1 LPGLSFV
8 ITKFPAMIGLKR
20 ILIVTISLLLF
31 QSFTRSQTSSAIAHK
46 PESLKTRTERL
57 QKDIPQLMKFAD
69 IPGMSAALINN
80 GKLVWRKN
88 FGVANAETGE
98 AVTDST
104 IFEAASLTKIV
115 TAYAALQLVDQG
127 KLNLDTPLNKYL
139 GNNYDCGN
147 DERINLITARHVL
160 THSAG
165 FPNWRPEGSAIL
177 PILFNPGEKFSYSG
191 EGFVYLSKVIE
202 KITAINFDDYVK
214 QEVFDPL
221 KMNNSSL
228 IWLDSYK
235 QRLAWRH
242 DWLGNK
248 SFRWEGPGYNAA
260 ASLRTTAE
268 DYAKFVIAI
277 LTGKDLKKATWT
289 EMLSPQIKVNEKT
302 APNVSWGLGLGLET
316 TENGKTFWHWG
327 DQGDSKCYMTALVAQ
342 KNAILYFTNS
352 SNGLSIAD
360 TLLSEAIGGD
370 HPSLAWLNYGTY
382 NPSAKMFLQS
392 VLDKGATVA
401 LKEYLIQREKD
412 NTQGLD
418 EGIINRIGYYLLRL
432 KKVDDAIEVFNQ
444 NTIDF
449 PESSNTW
456 DSLAEAYM
464 TRGNKEL
471 AIKYYEKSL
480 ELDPGNTNAA
490 EQLKKLRS

>member
-1 LPGLSFV
+1 
-8 ITKFPAMIGLKR
+8 M
-20 ILIVTISLLLF
+20 
-31 QSFTRSQTSSAIAHK
+31 
-46 PESLKTRTERL
+46 
-57 QKDIPQLMKFAD
+57 MKLAD
-69 IPGMSAALINN
+69 IPGMSVALISN

-88 FGVANAETGE
+88 FGVANAETGQ

-127 KLNLDTPLNKYL
+127 KLSLDSPLNKFL
-139 GNNYDCGN
+139 GNNYDCG
-147 DERINLITARHVL
+147 DDGRINLITARHVL

-165 FPNWRPEGSAIL
+165 FPNWRPDGSATL
-177 PILFNPGEKFSYSG
+177 PIHFNPGEKFSYSG

-202 KITAINFDDYVK
+202 KITGVNFDEYVK
-214 QEVFDPL
+214 QNVFAPL

-228 IWLDSYK
+228 VWLDSYK

-248 SFRWEGPGYNAA
+248 SFRWEGAGYNAA

-277 LTGKDLKKATWT
+277 LDGKGLKKTTWN

-302 APNVSWGLGLGLET
+302 NPNVSWGLGLGLET
-316 TENGKTFWHWG
+316 TENGKSFWHWG
-327 DQGDSKCYMTALVAQ
+327 DQGDSKCYISAFVAK

-352 SNGLSIAD
+352 SNGLSIVD
-360 TLLSEAIGGD
+360 TVLDDAIGGD
-370 HPSLAWLNYGTY
+370 HPAVAWLNYGRY

-392 VLDKGATVA
+392 IQDKGATDA
-401 LKEYLIQREKD
+401 LKEYLIQREKG
-412 NTQGLD
+412 NTQRLD
-418 EGIINRIGYYLLRL
+418 EGIINRIGYYLLKL
-432 KKVDDAIEVFNQ
+432 KKVDDAIEIFNQ

-449 PESSNTW
+449 PQSSNTW

-480 ELDPGNTNAA
+480 ELDPGNTNAI
-490 EQLKKLRS
+490 EQLKKLKS